1 MKLKNLNKK
10 YKQKVIYENMNI
22 DLSNNGIHVL
32 YGESGSGKSTL
43 INILLGVDQNV
54 EGSYIVNDVELNHE
68 QIDKFRQQ
76 NIGYMAQSNGII
88 EQFTVY
94 QNIKLYDQNIEDEK
108 IKEILK
114 LLEIDNLINELGKS
128 LSGGQRQRV
137 RLARSLIRDKK
148 IIIMDEPTNNLDDK
162 NVQVILNILSKLS
175 VDKALVIA
183 THDARVIKQAHFV
196 HEIKDKQIET
206 TVNDKSTSEVGYTE
220 NTETNFKELEY
231 AMQTMKSLFSVKF
244 IPIVLMLF
252 GVLGLSFFLSGL
264 NKEKALY
271 EDHLLNLQPGIIFV
285 GEDSRLNSEGVYVG
299 DEASLMSAK
308 QVDALANLD
317 AVENVYIRN
326 TVLTESKN
334 LQKYIVNADKVIT
347 DPTLEM
353 YFNKVES
360 IDSSKYNSTENQV
373 YYYLYEALPYDMF
386 SNGITSLEESYVE
399 IVEGDY
405 PQDNTNQVLVPLS
418 LANAE
423 ETIAVGNEVTYNS
436 ETYQIS
442 GIYDDLK
449 YIQLATDNSL
459 TFESYSSKV
468 QNKIYYAFTDKE
480 VPTSKQL
487 NNYYKQNQSAF
498 TNSAINSLEQ
508 FEASYQD
515 GIVEVIVDYD
525 QGQDE
530 SVYAQ
535 INELGLA
542 QDSRYTMYLD
552 HQGDFIQIRNKKI
565 ISMVV
570 LFIVFLV
577 FFGLIYKY
585 RFAFRLEEFNIL
597 FDNGLLPTQII
608 KLLTYESIMD
618 TLIVGIG
625 LSILIVIGNV
635 IAPLVGLSGLLV
647 TISDVIITILFVLV
661 SLILIN
667 VLNFKFSLKKRG
679 K

>member
-1 MKLKNLNKK
+1 MKLQNLNKK
-10 YKQKVIYENMNI
+10 YKQKVIYDQMDI

-43 INILLGVDQNV
+43 INILLGVDKNV
-54 EGSYIVNDVELNHE
+54 EGQYIVDNVELTPD
-68 QIDKFRQQ
+68 QIDNFRQQ

-94 QNIKLYDQNIEDEK
+94 QNIKLYDQNIADEK
-108 IKEILK
+108 IEEILK

-175 VDKALVIA
+175 VDKTLVIA
-183 THDARVIKQAHFV
+183 THDARVISKANFV
-196 HEIKDKQIET
+196 HEIKNNKIET
-206 TVNDKSTSEVGYTE
+206 KVNDGNTSKVEYTE
-220 NTETNFKELEY
+220 NTETNFKEFEY
-231 AMQTMKSLFSVKF
+231 ALQTMKSLFSVKF

-285 GEDSRLNSEGVYVG
+285 TENSRLNSEGVYVG
-299 DEASLMSAK
+299 DSESLMSVE
-308 QVDALANLD
+308 QVADLETLE
-317 AVENVYIRN
+317 AVDDVYIRS

-347 DPTLEM
+347 DEKLEM
-353 YFNKVES
+353 YFTKVEN
-360 IDSSKYNSTENQV
+360 IDSSKYNSVENQV

-386 SNGITSLEESYVE
+386 SAGITSLEESYVE

-418 LANAE
+418 LANTE
-423 ETIAVGNEVTYNS
+423 EAISVGNEVTYNS
-436 ETYQIS
+436 QTYEVS

-449 YIQLATDNSL
+449 YIELATENTL

-468 QNKIYYAFTDKE
+468 QNKIYYAFTDKQ
-480 VPTSKQL
+480 VPTAKQL
-487 NNYYKQNQSAF
+487 DNYYKQNQSSF
-498 TNSAINSLEQ
+498 TNSGINSLEQ
-508 FEASYQD
+508 FKTAYQD
-515 GIVEVIVDYD
+515 GITEVIVDYD
-525 QGQDE
+525 QDQDE
-530 SVYAQ
+530 SVYSQ
-535 INELGLA
+535 IEELGLE

-552 HQGDFIQIRNKKI
+552 HQGDFTQIRNKKI

-570 LFIVFLV
+570 LFVVFLV

-597 FDNGLLPTQII
+597 FDNGLLPSQII
-608 KLLTYESIMD
+608 KLLTLESIMD
-618 TLIVGIG
+618 TIIVGVG
-625 LSILIVIGNV
+625 LSLSLVIGNL
-635 IAPLVGLSGLLV
+635 IAPIVGLGGLMV
-647 TISDVIITILFVLV
+647 TISDVVVTVVFVLV